1 MKKLLLGIAVLS
13 IALLTACTG
22 NLQFNANLFSTDE
35 EVMSFQA
42 LTAVSIL
49 SSQSTDTTLSQQ
61 GSSNLSSYQSL
72 EVDPL
77 TETDPLTDSIDPYI
91 ELVEKFLGSNN
102 GLGVVVSESSLE
114 DYESMMTF
122 ETKTLQGETQYY
134 TIHYN
139 MTVKADD
146 DEDDDEDEIEYTIDG
161 IMIIDEVT
169 YVLTGKREVEDDE
182 DKIKFIAKL
191 DDDNYVESKYKVED
205 DEIKFE
211 IKTVL
216 NGVVVSETIVKIE
229 DEDDEFKVELEF
241 ISGDS
246 KGTYEF
252 KYEDEDGQ
260 SILKIQFDVE
270 IDGVQS
276 KGQIKVLVVVDPV
289 TGETSYKLY
298 VEPEDDDAYEV
309 DKDRDIDGDDDN
321 EDSEE
326 DNEESDDVEDS
337 EPTE

>member
-1 MKKLLLGIAVLS
+1 MKKLFLGIAILS

-22 NLQFNANLFSTDE
+22 GFQTNTGLFGSDE
-35 EVMSFQA
+35 EILSFQA

-49 SSQSTDTTLSQQ
+49 SSQSTDTTLSQE
-61 GSSNLSSYQSL
+61 GSSTLSSHQSL
-72 EVDPL
+72 EVDPV

-102 GLGVVVSESSLE
+102 GLSVVVTDSNLE
-114 DYESMMTF
+114 DYEFMMTF

-139 MTVKADD
+139 MTLTEED
-146 DEDDDEDEIEYTIDG
+146 DDDEDEKEYAIDG
-161 IMIIDEVT
+161 IMMVNDVT

-182 DKIKFIAKL
+182 DKIKFMAKL
-191 DDDNYVESKYKVED
+191 DDNNYVESKYQVED
-205 DEIKFE
+205 DEVKFE

-216 NGVVVSETIVKIE
+216 NGVVVSETIIKIE
-229 DEDDEFKVELEF
+229 DEDNEFKVELEF
-241 ISGDS
+241 LSGDS

-252 KYEDEDGQ
+252 KYEDEDGE

-309 DKDRDIDGDDDN
+309 DKDRDIDDEDDN
-321 EDSEE
+321 EDSD
-326 DNEESDDVEDS
+326 DNDDS

>member
-1 MKKLLLGIAVLS
+1 MKKLFLGIAILS

-22 NLQFNANLFSTDE
+22 GFQTNTGLFGSDE
-35 EVMSFQA
+35 EILSFQA

-61 GSSNLSSYQSL
+61 GSSTLSSYQSL
-72 EVDPL
+72 EVDPV
-77 TETDPLTDSIDPYI
+77 TNTDPLTDSIDPYI

-102 GLGVVVSESSLE
+102 GLSVVVTDSNLE
-114 DYESMMTF
+114 DYEFMMTF

-139 MTVKADD
+139 MTLTEEDDDD
-146 DEDDDEDEIEYTIDG
+146 DEKEYAIDG
-161 IMIIDEVT
+161 IMIVNDVT
-169 YVLTGKREVEDDE
+169 YVLTGKREVEEDE
-182 DKIKFIAKL
+182 DKIQFIAKL
-191 DDDNYVESKYKVED
+191 DDNNYVESKYQVED
-205 DEIKFE
+205 DEVKFE
-211 IKTVL
+211 TKTVL
-216 NGVVVSETIVKIE
+216 NGVVVSETIIKIE
-229 DEDDEFKVELEF
+229 DEDNEFKVELEF
-241 ISGDS
+241 LSGDS

-252 KYEDEDGQ
+252 KYEDEDGE

-309 DKDRDIDGDDDN
+309 DKDRDIDDEDDN
-321 EDSEE
+321 EDSD
-326 DNEESDDVEDS
+326 DNDDS